1 MNYDKARAELDAVLA
16 VLMTDKK
23 MKQSDK
29 LLNALPYRNDS
40 RWNDIEWK
48 KTHDDVV
55 KKTMESKYWKD
66 AHQKGVTKRTA
77 DPAWNEANRKARFKP
92 IVTPFGVFNSLDSAT
107 EYVYNNK
114 LLPTR
119 HTIPS
124 IKNYIRSKTKLQP
137 KEYYY
142 ISKEEYIMLT
152 GKEI

>member
-1 MNYDKARAELDAVLA
+1 MKNDKVKAELDAILA
-16 VLMTDKK
+16 NLMTDKK
-23 MKQSDK
+23 MRESDK
-29 LLNALPYRNDS
+29 LLIALSHRDDS
-40 RWNDIEWK
+40 RWNDPKWK
-48 KTHDDVV
+48 EQHDDVV

-66 AHQKGVTKRTA
+66 AHQAGVTKRTA

-124 IKNYIRSKTKLQP
+124 VKNSL
-137 KEYYY
+137 
-142 ISKEEYIMLT
+142 ISSDELK
-152 GKEI
+152 